1 MQAKRP
7 DNLSMLITFF
17 MNKKMWIT
25 FQTAVD
31 NFLARFDKLS
41 HEKFGNVD
49 FFSYL

>member
-1 MQAKRP
+1 MQAIRP
-7 DNLSMLITFF
+7 DNVSLLITFR
-17 MNKKMWIT
+17 MLING
-25 FQTAVD
+25 VD